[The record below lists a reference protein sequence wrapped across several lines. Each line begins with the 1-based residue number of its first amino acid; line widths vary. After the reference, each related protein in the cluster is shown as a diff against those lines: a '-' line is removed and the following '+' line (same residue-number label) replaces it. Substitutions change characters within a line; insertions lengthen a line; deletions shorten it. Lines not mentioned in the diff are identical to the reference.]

1 MIAQI
6 TNTVVTNPTV
16 QQAITTL
23 ARVFIPHVSEQ
34 QMEDIIVAIFVLA
47 RAARKAIP
55 DKYQQ
60 AILGTILKHLALEI
74 NPQDKPLPSDIK
86 LVDVIKPSTVTT
98 QSTIV
103 SSQSSIPSNN
113 K

>member
-6 TNTVVTNPTV
+6 TNTVASNPSV
-16 QQAITTL
+16 QQALSTL
-23 ARVFIPHVSEQ
+23 TKAFFPHVSESQ
-34 QMEDIIVAIFVLA
+34 IEQIVLAIFILA

-74 NPQDKPLPSDIK
+74 NPQDEPLPSDIK
-86 LVDVIKPSTVTT
+86 SVDVINKSAPQSVSTTPIT
-98 QSTIV
+98 QSTPV
-103 SSQSSIPSNN
+103 T